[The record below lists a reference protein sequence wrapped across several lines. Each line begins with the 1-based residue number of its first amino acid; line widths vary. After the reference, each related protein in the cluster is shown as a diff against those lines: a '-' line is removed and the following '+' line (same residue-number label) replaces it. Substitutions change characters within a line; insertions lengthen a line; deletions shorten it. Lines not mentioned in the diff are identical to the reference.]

1 MKKKIKVTG
10 IAILAVIAALYLIN
24 ELSKSRSFQF
34 FGGLVTSVETD
45 EKTVALTFDDGPGI
59 NTDDIL
65 DILGKHD
72 VKGTFYLTGSEIEN
86 AFDDGVSIV
95 QEGHEI
101 GNHSYSHPRMVL
113 KSPSFIKGEIEKT
126 DALIRQIGYE
136 GEITFRPPYG
146 KRLVVLPHY
155 LSSNERDTILWNIEP
170 ESFVSGSEDIVLH
183 VTENIKPGSIIL
195 LHVMH
200 ESRRESL
207 DSVGGIITSLK
218 EGGYTFVTVSEL
230 LEYRKDG
237 EKNEPSA
244 SRIWP

>member
-86 AFDDGVSIV
+86 AFDDSVSIV

-101 GNHSYSHPRMVL
+101 GNHSYSHPRMVF
-113 KSPSFIKGEIEKT
+113 KSPAFIKEEIEKT

-155 LSSNERDTILWNIEP
+155 LSRNDRDTILWNIEP

-183 VTENIKPGSIIL
+183 VTIKPGSIIL
-195 LHVMH
+195 LHVMY

-207 DSVGGIITSLK
+207 DSVEGIIASLK
-218 EGGYTFVTVSEL
+218 EKGYTFVTISEL
-230 LEYRKDG
+230 LEYGKDG
-237 EKNEPSA
+237 E
-244 SRIWP
+244 